1 MSFGSLLG
9 DLSNAFS
16 TQNPP
21 FVSNTRR
28 EITLLTEYVAFGV
41 VERFR
46 GVFRAHLRLRFAV
59 EKVGEMTGGQASL
72 SRLFLAD

>member
-1 MSFGSLLG
+1 
-9 DLSNAFS
+9 
-16 TQNPP
+16 
-21 FVSNTRR
+21 VSNTRR
-28 EITLLTEYVAFGV
+28 EITQLIEYVAFGV

-59 EKVGEMTGGQASL
+59 EKVGEMTGGQASG